1 MSLIDELR
9 RRNVIRVAIG
19 YLAAAW
25 LLIQIAETFWEIY
38 ELPGEV
44 LQGIVAVLV
53 IGFIPAVISAWVF
66 EWTPEGLVRDH
77 GSATGAGQNKRF
89 DRVVMAVLALAVAY
103 LLVDKFVFTERP
115 SADDERSIAVL
126 AFEDM
131 SPDKSQEYFSDG
143 ITEEM
148 LNLLSQN
155 SELQVTSRS
164 SVDAIKGRELSIPAI
179 AELLDVRYVLEGSVR
194 KAGDTVRI
202 TAQLI
207 DGLTDKHVWSESYD
221 REFRLEDILHI
232 QDEIAR
238 RVVDALNTTLLD
250 HDVRQVIPAAYDAE
264 LQARYLLNLYNPDNF
279 ARISEII
286 DNGLEADPDHA
297 PLWWLQYRLVSHRQI
312 FNVITEKEE
321 AAEKQVIEAVLRR
334 IDPDSAYWLLM
345 DAGEA
350 YRNGDL
356 RSTARY
362 VAQAF
367 ERAPADLQL
376 VENVLRYARR
386 LGQYEV
392 SEALGKYLVAN
403 DPLCGRCY
411 FRIGVGYLEAFEFE
425 KARDALLTAEDLGM
439 ASEPINSALG
449 SAYLHL
455 GQPREALERFRQ
467 LRPGADRT
475 SDMMRAF
482 YDLGMMAEY
491 EELDAELEQYGDS
504 HARGIVDAWIGND
517 DAAFAHIEDDLVKF
531 PVRSMEL
538 FQSAS
543 FIRIMDDPRWDE
555 LMRRLGTTPEDI
567 ASWEIDIDV
576 PDADYK
582 TGWNS
587 R

>member
-25 LLIQIAETFWEIY
+25 LLIQIGETFWEIY
-38 ELPGEV
+38 ELPGEI

-53 IGFIPAVISAWVF
+53 IGFIPAVVSAWVF
-66 EWTPEGLVRDH
+66 EWTPDGLVRDR
-77 GSATGAGQNKRF
+77 GSATGSGQNKRF
-89 DRVVMAVLALAVAY
+89 DRVVMAVLALAVAF
-103 LLVDKFVFTERP
+103 LLVDKFVLTERAP
-115 SADDERSIAVL
+115 ADDDKSIAVL
-126 AFEDM
+126 VFEDM
-131 SPDKSQEYFSDG
+131 SADGSQEYFSDG

-148 LNLLSQN
+148 LNLLAQN
-155 SELQVTSRS
+155 SALQVTSRS

-179 AELLDVRYVLEGSVR
+179 AELLGVRYVLEGSVR
-194 KAGDTVRI
+194 RAGDTVRI

-207 DGLTDKHVWSESYD
+207 DGSTDRHVWSESYD
-221 REFRLEDILHI
+221 REFRLGDVLII
-232 QDEIAR
+232 QHEIAAK
-238 RVVDALNTTLLD
+238 VVDALNTTLFD
-250 HDVRQVIPAAYDAE
+250 HDVQQVNAVAYDAE

-286 DNGLEADPDHA
+286 DKGLEADPEHA
-297 PLWWLQYRLVSHRQI
+297 PLWWLKYRLVSHRQI

-386 LGQYEV
+386 LGQYDV

-411 FRIGVGYLEAFEFE
+411 FRIGVGYIEAFEFE

-455 GQPREALERFRQ
+455 GEPREALERFRQ

-475 SDMMRAF
+475 ADMIRAYF
-482 YDLGMMAEY
+482 DLGMTAEY

-504 HARGIVDAWIGND
+504 HARGIVDAWVGNN
-517 DAAFAHIEDDLVKF
+517 DAAFAHIEDDLVQY
-531 PVRSMEL
+531 PVRSLEL

-543 FIRIMDDPRWDE
+543 FIRIMDDPRWAA
-555 LMRRLGTTPEDI
+555 LMQRLGTTPEDV
-567 ASWEIDIDV
+567 ASWTIDIDV
-576 PDADYK
+576 PEVD
-582 TGWNS
+582 
-587 R
+587 